1 MMDATLKV
9 NDKKRSLRYTP
20 PRILLALA
28 AIVGIIGPQCT
39 AMPSPLEGKAAPTFS
54 LKLMDGGVF
63 NLEEHLGKRPIVLD
77 FWAVWCPPCREAIP
91 KVASALNEFKGKDVV
106 ILTVNLGD
114 SAESIAAFLE
124 SKSVQVPVAL
134 DEDNAVGG
142 LYHVRSIPTMVFIG
156 RDGKVSQVTVGSLP
170 ENTLH
175 SAIAALL

>member
-1 MMDATLKV
+1 MNTTQNV
-9 NDKKRSLRYTP
+9 NHIKRSKKYTP
-20 PRILLALA
+20 PRILLVLT
-28 AIVGIIGPQCT
+28 AIVAIIGPQCS
-39 AMPSPLEGKAAPTFS
+39 AMPSPLEGKAAPAFS

-134 DEDNAVGG
+134 DEGNAVGG

-170 ENTLH
+170 ESTLR
-175 SAIAALL
+175 SSITALL